1 MKESELIKKIS
12 DYLKSIPDLFFWKEH
27 GGMYGTAGIPD
38 IIICY
43 RGRFIGLEC
52 KVGKNK
58 PTMLQSLT
66 IRRILQAG
74 GYAMIVRTVEEV
86 KQLISAFEQEE
97 LTGTVPPVRDIKKEV
112 ETYLQ
117 YIADRTRGYY
127 FRVKY
132 YDEGIDRM
140 LMLFLYKGERFGPMQ
155 VWKIT
160 GVCFAE
166 DWTEE
171 LEENGQIRFWLKTKI
186 SDFED
191 KTDWVVRVWQEEQD
205 KAREDYN
212 DNT

>member
-74 GYAMIVRTVEEV
+74 GYAMIVRTVKEV
-86 KQLISAFEQEE
+86 KQLISAFEQE
-97 LTGTVPPVRDIKKEV
+97 
-112 ETYLQ
+112 
-117 YIADRTRGYY
+117 
-127 FRVKY
+127 
-132 YDEGIDRM
+132 
-140 LMLFLYKGERFGPMQ
+140 
-155 VWKIT
+155 
-160 GVCFAE
+160 
-166 DWTEE
+166 
-171 LEENGQIRFWLKTKI
+171 
-186 SDFED
+186 
-191 KTDWVVRVWQEEQD
+191 
-205 KAREDYN
+205 
-212 DNT
+212 